1 MCGCSDMAMSIPK
14 KTWKSRQQQTLY
26 GIMTLRSHH
35 ISLTKS
41 RRMIRRLTA
50 LSVVLILSVACE
62 HKPFCWHHPH
72 DGMLRVEFAWWD
84 ATRSRI
90 HCEVDG
96 LLRYPKEG
104 GKARRF
110 DFAGSKGGTISLP
123 VGDYHS
129 YASTPIRKHTLSA
142 ARSRTRHYHPYPRQ
156 LYTRRNGYKS
166 RRRWR
171 LLRG

>member
-84 ATRSRI
+84 APEAEYTVRSMAFYAIPKRGQGETFRLRRLQRRYDKSS
-90 HCEVDG
+90 CWR
-96 LLRYPKEG
+96 LPFPMPQLRYG
-104 GKARRF
+104 NIHFQRRGVAQ
-110 DFAGSKGGTISLP
+110 DI
-123 VGDYHS
+123 
-129 YASTPIRKHTLSA
+129 
-142 ARSRTRHYHPYPRQ
+142 YHPYPRQ